1 MHTKDFDA
9 SAYEMIFHVV
19 PEEAGFGHRHVFTDV
34 AGGGDVVEVE
44 VQGGALPQHTII
56 AHNRSVAMEAKKR
69 RLEGGARIDS
79 TNSTLCNINLFSL
92 RSLEMDSI
100 LPDILRA
107 GVVRR
112 SVMPHP
118 PTQWCTVKSWP
129 VIIDHLKIS
138 NPHPRDARLVFEA
151 RDHMYFWD
159 GTPTAGSVTK
169 LIHTFTQPFDPDCVI
184 AGMRAGANW
193 PRPEYLKPYVA
204 EDTLCFLRD
213 SVHTKELVNLL
224 CIKPRPNV
232 EICQLV
238 KNIAR
243 QHPDLH
249 NIVDL
254 ISMSDATIKKV
265 WTRNADDASKQ
276 GTWMH
281 MELECLLNGG
291 FLSHVS
297 TEVGLFAKF
306 IDAKMSG
313 VMAFRTEWAV
323 FATEENLAGSIDF
336 VGVRSDGSLVLCDWK
351 RSKCMWNKCNGFGK
365 FMRSPVA
372 HLPDAALWHYRLQ
385 LNIYCRIL
393 EKYYGAT
400 IHSMFVVGCN
410 PDNGEFPFV
419 DEVPFMVAEA
429 NALLEFQIAATHDVR
444 GGSSQ
449 WEEQVLEFERICS
462 EFQTLLAHSPTLFG
476 HLADLM
482 CLDVDLWECKV
493 AEIRQLFASHLPL
506 PENLEQRAVAH
517 SKKRL
522 AVYMSF
528 LRQCS
533 GVGTS
538 ERVSLVI
545 AFPNPFLSTSKRRWE
560 AACLESRRLLRSE
573 GRRWLHQS
581 VSSSDALGGGSS
593 DM

>member
-238 KNIAR
+238 KNIVR

-291 FLSHVS
+291 FYRTCPQKWVSLQSSSMQRCLELWLS
-297 TEVGLFAKF
+297 
-306 IDAKMSG
+306 
-313 VMAFRTEWAV
+313 
-323 FATEENLAGSIDF
+323 
-336 VGVRSDGSLVLCDWK
+336 VRSGQFLPQRRIWPAPSISLECGRTDRWYFVIGS
-351 RSKCMWNKCNGFGK
+351 G
-365 FMRSPVA
+365 P
-372 HLPDAALWHYRLQ
+372 
-385 LNIYCRIL
+385 
-393 EKYYGAT
+393 
-400 IHSMFVVGCN
+400 
-410 PDNGEFPFV
+410 
-419 DEVPFMVAEA
+419 
-429 NALLEFQIAATHDVR
+429 NA
-444 GGSSQ
+444 
-449 WEEQVLEFERICS
+449 C
-462 EFQTLLAHSPTLFG
+462 
-476 HLADLM
+476 
-482 CLDVDLWECKV
+482 
-493 AEIRQLFASHLPL
+493 
-506 PENLEQRAVAH
+506 
-517 SKKRL
+517 
-522 AVYMSF
+522 
-528 LRQCS
+528 
-533 GVGTS
+533 GTN
-538 ERVSLVI
+538 
-545 AFPNPFLSTSKRRWE
+545 AMD
-560 AACLESRRLLRSE
+560 LESSCEAPLRTCQMQLYGTTGCS
-573 GRRWLHQS
+573 
-581 VSSSDALGGGSS
+581 
-593 DM
+593 